1 MKIEKV
7 SDNQIRCTLTR
18 EDLDDRQI
26 KISEIAYG
34 SEKAKLLFRDM
45 MQQANYEFGFEAED
59 IPLMIEAI
67 PMSSGC
73 IVFIITKV
81 EDPEEL
87 DTRFSK
93 FAPSVHEEDDSYEE
107 DSDENNDLIDEGFSA
122 FCDKDE
128 SKSKIQKDLSE
139 NENKSENGI
148 TSGFGLPKSAED
160 MFDLFRRI
168 ASKSAKAKAEKPDKY
183 IPGSGVN
190 NRADAAKS
198 TAGTSGE
205 MAGRNGE
212 KSTGNVGGTTDK
224 GKLQPKVKNP
234 LDTSEKTQSLP
245 SIRIFS
251 FDHLD
256 TLTDAA
262 YIIHSHFRGSS
273 MLYKNPDNN
282 LYYLVLDRENNMQ
295 GDFIKICNLL
305 LEYSNA
311 ERYTPSTIA
320 YMKEHFHVI
329 IPENAVD
336 ALAQI

>member
-93 FAPSVHEEDDSYEE
+93 FAPSVHEEEDSYEE

-122 FCDKDE
+122 FCDKDD
-128 SKSKIQKDLSE
+128 SNIQKDLSE
-139 NENKSENGI
+139 NEKKSENGI
-148 TSGFGLPKSAED
+148 TAGFGLPKSAED
-160 MFDLFRRI
+160 VFDLFRKI
-168 ASKSAKAKAEKPDKY
+168 ASQSSKAKAEKPDKY
-183 IPGSGVN
+183 IPGSGVKN
-190 NRADAAKS
+190 NNAEVARNTAEPARAMS
-198 TAGTSGE
+198 E
-205 MAGRNGE
+205 RNGE
-212 KSTGNVGGTTDK
+212 RTAGNVGGVTEN
-224 GKLQPKVKNP
+224 GNPQPKVKNP
-234 LDTSEKTQSLP
+234 LDANEKANSLP

-262 YIIHSHFRGSS
+262 YIIHSHFQGSS
-273 MLYKNPDNN
+273 MLYKNPENN